1 MSELK
6 KQIQDAV
13 ISAMKAG
20 EKERLKTI
28 RLMTSSMKQIEIDE
42 RIELDDQRII
52 VILDKMVKQRR
63 ESISQFKTAGRD
75 DLVKQENFEIDIIQE
90 FLPQALGEEEIDK
103 IVSQAIKQT
112 GASSIKDMGKVMGL
126 VKPQIVGRADMGEVS
141 ARIKSLLNTWA
152 GDDQLRK
159 LNETFFR

>member
-13 ISAMKAG
+13 ITAMKAG
-20 EKERLKTI
+20 KKDRLKVL
-28 RLMTSSMKQIEIDE
+28 RLITSSIKQIEVDE

-75 DLVKQENFEIDIIQE
+75 DLVKQEVFETDIIQE
-90 FLPQALGEEEIDK
+90 FLPLALGEEEIDA
-103 IVSQAIKQT
+103 IVQQAIKQT
-112 GASSIKDMGKVMGL
+112 SACSIKDMGKVMGL

-141 ARIKSLLNTWA
+141 GRIKSLLSSHQ
-152 GDDQLRK
+152 D
-159 LNETFFR
+159 

>member
-1 MSELK
+1 MSDLK
-6 KQIQDAV
+6 KQIQDAA

-20 EKERLKTI
+20 EKKRLATI
-28 RLMTSSMKQIEIDE
+28 RLMTSSIKQIEIDE

-75 DLVKQENFEIDIIQE
+75 DLVMQENFEIDIIQE
-90 FLPQALGEEEIDK
+90 FLPQALGEEEVDK

-112 GASSIKDMGKVMGL
+112 GANSIKDMGKVMGL

-141 ARIKSLLNTWA
+141 GRIKTLLSTN
-152 GDDQLRK
+152 
-159 LNETFFR
+159 

>member
-20 EKERLKTI
+20 EKKRLAII
-28 RLMTSSMKQIEIDE
+28 RLMTSAMKQIEIDE

-90 FLPQALGEEEIDK
+90 FLPQALGEEEVDE

-141 ARIKSLLNTWA
+141 GRIKSLLSTN
-152 GDDQLRK
+152 
-159 LNETFFR
+159 

>member
-20 EKERLKTI
+20 EKKRLATI
-28 RLMTSSMKQIEIDE
+28 RLITSSMKQIEVDE

-63 ESISQFKTAGRD
+63 ESISQFKAAGRD

-90 FLPQALGEEEIDK
+90 FLPQALGEEEVDD
-103 IVSQAIKQT
+103 IVNQAIEQT

-141 ARIKSLLNTWA
+141 GRIKSLLNTS
-152 GDDQLRK
+152 
-159 LNETFFR
+159 